1 VLQLVDLCQE
11 LASDVDSMIFDVL
24 LQLVSLELQRIYFI
38 LTFLEFLPQLSILLL
53 EVSLFIYFFDH
64 LLQLLINHIVQAF
77 HQCVVFGSHDLLD
90 DSFTFFHLLGDCIAY
105 SVGDEAMGTCILRCK
120 TFTHWSQLAGD
131 ASTLEDGHSPSV
143 GQESAFASRQ

>member
-11 LASDVDSMIFDVL
+11 LASDMDSMLFDVL
-24 LQLVSLELQRIYFI
+24 IHLVSLKFQRIYFI
-38 LTFLEFLPQLSILLL
+38 LTFLKFLPQISILLL
-53 EVSLFIYFFDH
+53 KFSLFVNFFDH

-77 HQCVVFGSHDLLD
+77 HQRVVFGSHSLLD
-90 DSFTFFHLLGDCIAY
+90 DSFAFFHLLGDCITN

-131 ASTLEDGHSPSV
+131 ASTLEDGHSPSI
-143 GQESAFASRQ
+143 GQESAFAS